1 MAAPPGL
8 DAYSPRE
15 IADRVA
21 NIGVVKARLPFLQMA
36 MLGVLGG
43 AFIALGA
50 LYFTLV
56 TSDPTISYAWSRVL
70 GGMVFSLGLIMVVVA
85 GAELFTGN
93 NLLVM
98 AWADRSISTREL
110 ARNWI
115 IVYITNVI
123 GAFGVVALAWLAG
136 LGELNQQRVA
146 LHVINIAVAKTA
158 MPFWKAFFA
167 GVLCNVLVCM
177 AVWLAMAGR
186 SVADKV
192 LAIIFPISAFVAAGF
207 EHSVANFFFIGLGLV
222 FKADIGHTLALS
234 LESLSFWGF
243 ARNLVPVTLG
253 NIFGGGVLVA
263 FVYHIIY
270 RRKPPEPQAI
280 GTMQDGRPRP

>member
-1 MAAPPGL
+1 MATPFGL

-21 NIGVVKARLPFLQMA
+21 NIGVVKARLPFVPMA

-43 AFIALGA
+43 AYIALGA

-56 TSDPTISYAWSRVL
+56 TSDPSISYAWSRVL

-115 IVYITNVI
+115 IVYLTNVV

-136 LGELNQQRVA
+136 LGDLNQQRVA
-146 LHVINIAVAKTA
+146 HHVVNIAVAKTA

-222 FKADIGHTLALS
+222 FKADIGHTLS
-234 LESLSFWGF
+234 IPLESLSLGGF
-243 ARNLVPVTLG
+243 VRNLVPVTLG
-253 NIFGGGVLVA
+253 NIVGGGVLVA
-263 FVYHIIY
+263 SVYHIIY
-270 RRKPPEPQAI
+270 RR
-280 GTMQDGRPRP
+280 GRIEQPVADATPSVAPRP

>member
-1 MAAPPGL
+1 MSSTFGV

-21 NIGVVKARLPFLQMA
+21 NIGVVKARLPLVPMA
-36 MLGVLGG
+36 MLGILGG

-98 AWADRSISTREL
+98 AWADHLITTREL
-110 ARNWI
+110 ARNWA
-115 IVYITNVI
+115 IVYLTNII

-136 LGELNQQRVA
+136 LGELNQHRVA
-146 LHVINIAVAKTA
+146 QHVVNIAVAKTA

-192 LAIIFPISAFVAAGF
+192 LAILFPISAFVAAGF

-222 FKADIGHTLALS
+222 FKADIGHTLSVSLEWLS
-234 LESLSFWGF
+234 LAGF

-253 NIFGGGVLVA
+253 NIVGGGVLVA

-270 RRKPPEPQAI
+270 RR
-280 GTMQDGRPRP
+280 GRPAQNATDATPSVIPHA

>member
-1 MAAPPGL
+1 MVAPQGL

-15 IADRVA
+15 IADRIA
-21 NIGVVKARLPFLQMA
+21 NIGVVKARLPLVPMA
-36 MLGVLGG
+36 MLGILGG

-98 AWADRSISTREL
+98 AWADRSISTQEL

-115 IVYITNVI
+115 IVYVTNII

-146 LHVINIAVAKTA
+146 LHAINIAVAKTA

-186 SVADKV
+186 SVTDKV

-222 FKADIGHTLALS
+222 FKADIGHTLS
-234 LESLSFWGF
+234 IPLESLSLWGF
-243 ARNLVPVTLG
+243 AHNLVPVTLG
-253 NIFGGGVLVA
+253 NIVGGGLLVA

-270 RRKPPEPQAI
+270 RRERPEPQAVD
-280 GTMQDGRPRP
+280 TRQDDRPRL

>member
-1 MAAPPGL
+1 MATSFGL

-21 NIGVVKARLPFLQMA
+21 TIGVVKARLPFVQMA

-56 TSDPTISYAWSRVL
+56 TSDPSISYAWSRVL
-70 GGMVFSLGLIMVVVA
+70 SGVVFSLGLIMVVVA

-98 AWADRSISTREL
+98 AWADRLITTREL
-110 ARNWI
+110 SRNWL
-115 IVYITNVI
+115 IVYIANII
-123 GAFGVVALAWLAG
+123 GAFGVVAL
-136 LGELNQQRVA
+136 
-146 LHVINIAVAKTA
+146 
-158 MPFWKAFFA
+158 
-167 GVLCNVLVCM
+167 
-177 AVWLAMAGR
+177 AGR

-192 LAIIFPISAFVAAGF
+192 LAILFPISAFVAAGF

-222 FKADIGHTLALS
+222 FKADIGHTLSVSFEALS
-234 LESLSFWGF
+234 LAGF

-253 NIFGGGVLVA
+253 NIVGGGVPVA

-270 RRKPPEPQAI
+270 RR
-280 GTMQDGRPRP
+280 GRPDQPASDALQGVTLRQ

>member
-1 MAAPPGL
+1 MTNPLGL

-15 IADRVA
+15 IAERVA
-21 NIGVVKARLPFLQMA
+21 NVGVVKARLPMVPMA
-36 MLGVLGG
+36 MLGILGG

-98 AWADRSISTREL
+98 AWADGLITTREL
-110 ARNWI
+110 TRNWVVVYVTN
-115 IVYITNVI
+115 IV

-136 LGELNQQRVA
+136 LGELNQHRVA
-146 LHVINIAVAKTA
+146 THVMNIAVAKTS

-186 SVADKV
+186 SVTDKV

-207 EHSVANFFFIGLGLV
+207 EHSVANFFFIGLALV
-222 FKADIGHTLALS
+222 FKADIGHTLS
-234 LESLSFWGF
+234 IPLESLTLAGF
-243 ARNLVPVTLG
+243 VRNLVPVTLG
-253 NIFGGGVLVA
+253 NIVGGGVLVA
-263 FVYHIIY
+263 AVYYVIY
-270 RRKPPEPQAI
+270 RRQYPQAHEANEE
-280 GTMQDGRPRP
+280 DRPNP

>member
-1 MAAPPGL
+1 MATAFGL

-21 NIGVVKARLPFLQMA
+21 SVGVAKARLRFVPMA

-43 AFIALGA
+43 AYIALGA

-56 TSDPTISYAWSRVL
+56 TSDPAISYGWSRVL

-98 AWADRSISTREL
+98 AWADRLISTREL

-136 LGELNQQRVA
+136 LGELNQNRVS
-146 LHVINIAVAKTA
+146 LHVINIAVAKTM

-222 FKADIGHTLALS
+222 FKADIGHTLS
-234 LESLSFWGF
+234 IPLESLSLGGF
-243 ARNLVPVTLG
+243 VHNLVPVTLG
-253 NIFGGGVLVA
+253 NIVGGGLLVA

-270 RRKPPEPQAI
+270 RRERPEQQAVET
-280 GTMQDGRPRP
+280 GQDGRPRP